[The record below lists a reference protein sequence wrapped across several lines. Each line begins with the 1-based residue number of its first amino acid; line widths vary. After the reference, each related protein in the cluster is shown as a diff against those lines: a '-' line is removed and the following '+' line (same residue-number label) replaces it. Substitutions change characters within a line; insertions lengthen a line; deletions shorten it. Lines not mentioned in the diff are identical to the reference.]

1 MLLALVLSLSLAA
14 PSITGVVKDADGGAI
29 VGASV
34 VVKSAS
40 GDQQTVTGPDGHF
53 SLDTAPSGS
62 ATLIVKAGGFAV
74 MEEPLPGTQDI
85 EVVLK
90 PAAVLENVT
99 VTPSRTEQ
107 RIGDVAASVNVV
119 DHTEIQNSPAT
130 VADDVLRTIP
140 TFSLFTRGSS
150 LAAHPT
156 SQGVSLRGIGPS
168 GVSRTLVMN
177 DGVPVNDPFGGWVY
191 WTRFPL
197 DTVDRIEVVD
207 GPNSSLYGN
216 YAMGGVINILSTRAS
231 RRTIELKPQ
240 YGNRNSPKIDY
251 FGSDVWGKLGVTVDG
266 SAFNTDGFPLVAPAE
281 AGPVDNNATVKFNNV
296 NGKISYN
303 PTSRVSTFVRGGHFH
318 EDRDNAKETPTGI
331 EEHNNTRWNYV
342 SDTTRLDL
350 PGGNLLQASAFAND
364 EHFFSNFLAVPAV
377 PAGQQPRSIARVSL
391 NQNVPTS
398 DFGSSVQWSR
408 GFGDRNFVTAGADF
422 HWVKGDS
429 QEDGFDPT
437 TGTTITSHRVSG
449 GRQKSEGAYI
459 QDIFTPL
466 TNLTLTF
473 AARVDHFDNYDAHNL
488 ENSVANGVIGAAT
501 VNNAPALPGR
511 TDTVA
516 TPRVSAMYR
525 LSDRVNIWADAN
537 TGFRAPTLNELYRQF
552 KKGTT
557 TTLPNYELQPER
569 LVGGELGTNILIDRY
584 VTLRVTGFD
593 NRVRNP
599 VTNVTMPAAFVP
611 IPLASGAAIPA
622 NAYPTTASCTP
633 SASVICVLRQNVGKT
648 EIRGIQTDLEFHY
661 KNLRATAGYVN
672 ERATVI
678 ENNTTTSLVGDFL
691 AEVPRN
697 RGSFQITYA
706 DPKLITASVDE
717 QFVGQQ
723 FDDDQNTRPMAKYK
737 TTNLTATRQLVKG
750 FDVFFG
756 IQNMFNVQYV
766 VATLPTTLGSPR
778 LYNGG
783 FRIRWSGR

>member
-1 MLLALVLSLSLAA
+1 MLLALILSLSLAD
-14 PSITGVVKDADGGAI
+14 PSITGVVRDADGGAI

-34 VVKSAS
+34 LVKSAA
-40 GDQQTVTGPDGHF
+40 GDEQTVTGPDGHF

-74 MEEPLPGTQDI
+74 LEEPLPGTHDI

-107 RIGDVAASVNVV
+107 RIGDVAASVNVI

-140 TFSLFTRGSS
+140 TFSLFTRASS
-150 LAAHPT
+150 LSSHPT

-197 DTVDRIEVVD
+197 DTIDRIEVVD

-251 FGSDVWGKLGVTVDG
+251 FGSDVWGRLGLTVDG
-266 SAFNTDGFPLVAPAE
+266 AAFSTDGFPTVAPAE
-281 AGPVDNNATVKFNNV
+281 AGLVDNNATVKFNNT
-296 NGKISYN
+296 NAKLSYN
-303 PTSRVSTFVRGGHFH
+303 PTSRVSTFARGGYFH
-318 EDRDNAKETPTGI
+318 EQRDNGKESTFFDHT
-331 EEHNNTRWNYV
+331 EEGNHTRWSYF

-350 PGGNLLQASAFAND
+350 PGGNLVQASVFTND
-364 EHFFSNFLAVPAV
+364 EHFFSNFLAVPTAT
-377 PAGQQPRSIARVSL
+377 PPRSIGRISL
-391 NQNVPTS
+391 NQTVPTN
-398 DFGSSVQWSR
+398 DVGSSAQWSR
-408 GFGDRNFVTAGADF
+408 AFGEHNFVSVGGDF

-429 QEDGFDPT
+429 QEDAMDAT
-437 TGTTITSHRVSG
+437 TGTSVITHRVSG
-449 GRQKSEGAYI
+449 GRQKSAGAYV
-459 QDIFTPL
+459 QDIITPFP
-466 TNLTLTF
+466 NLTLTF
-473 AARVDHFDNYDAHNL
+473 AARFDYFDNYDAHNL
-488 ENSVANGVIGAAT
+488 ENSVSNGVIGAAT
-501 VNNAPALPGR
+501 VNNAPTLPGR

-516 TPRVSAMYR
+516 TPRASAMYR
-525 LSDRVNIWADAN
+525 LTDRINVWGDAN

-569 LVGGELGTNILIDRY
+569 LVGGELGTNFLIDRF

-593 NRVRNP
+593 NQVKNP

-611 IPLASGAAIPA
+611 IPLASGAAIPG

-633 SASVICVLRQNVGKT
+633 SSSVVCVLRQNVGKT
-648 EIRGIQTDLEFHY
+648 EIRGIQTDIEFQY
-661 KNLRATAGYVN
+661 KNLHATAGYVN
-672 ERATVI
+672 ESATVI
-678 ENNTTTSLVGDFL
+678 ENNTTTSLVGKFL

-697 RGSFQITYA
+697 RGSFQVTYA
-706 DPKLITASVDE
+706 DPKLITVAVDE
-717 QFVGQQ
+717 QFVGLQY
-723 FDDDQNTRPMAKYK
+723 DDDQNTRPMAAYK
-737 TTNLTATRQLVKG
+737 TTDLTATRQIAKG
-750 FDVFFG
+750 FDAFFG

-766 VATLPTTLGSPR
+766 VATLPTTIGSPR